1 MADLF
6 APADTQAIQTYIC
19 TKETAAATLG
29 QLSDVQQNAADFH
42 GFDGSLG
49 QCLIVFEDDQPIALL
64 GIGSAETRKRGRFA
78 LAAAASKLPDGIYQF
93 CDDDAL
99 ERNIV
104 ELVGWFIDQYRFT
117 RYKSVK
123 QPARQLVKPHW
134 ADANK
139 VAAMVEA
146 EILCRDLI
154 NTPAADMGP
163 SELATAVQELA
174 LQHQADFKV
183 TVGDELLAQNF
194 SMIHAVGRAAEQQPR
209 LIDLKWGSTGPKLT
223 LVGKGV
229 CFDTGGLDLKPAA
242 SMALMKKDMGGSA
255 NVFALAHMIMR
266 MKLPV
271 QLRVLIPAVENS
283 VAGNAFRPKDIL
295 TSRKGLS
302 VEINNTDA
310 EGRLVLA
317 DALALA
323 SEDEPDF
330 ILSMATL
337 TGAARV
343 AVGPDI
349 APFFSGSEAFSSAL
363 ATGCH
368 VAQDPVWELPFWDPY
383 EAMIEPDIA
392 DLDNAPAGGLGG
404 AITAALFLR
413 RFVNEPA
420 KYVHFDI
427 FAWSAQNAPGRPKG
441 GNSTGA
447 RAAFEALQKFLNI

>member
-1 MADLF
+1 MANLF
-6 APADTQAIQTYIC
+6 APKGAEAIKTYIC
-19 TKETAAATLG
+19 TKETAESTLA
-29 QLSDVQQNAADFH
+29 QLSETQRKCASLHA
-42 GFDGSLG
+42 FDGGFG
-49 QCLIVFEDDQPIALL
+49 QGLVVFDGDHPVALL
-64 GIGSAETRKRGRFA
+64 GIGDEAARNRGRFA
-78 LAAAASKLPDGIYQF
+78 LAAASSKLPDGIYEF
-93 CDDDAL
+93 CSDEAL
-99 ERNIV
+99 QENLF
-104 ELVGWFIDQYRFT
+104 ELVGWFIDQYRFD
-117 RYKSVK
+117 RYKKIK

-163 SELATAVQELA
+163 AELAHAVRALA
-174 LQHQADFKV
+174 AQHKADFSEI
-183 TVGDELLAQNF
+183 VGDELLAENF
-194 SMIHAVGRAAEQQPR
+194 PMVHAVGRAAEQQPR
-209 LIDLKWGSTGPKLT
+209 LIDLKWGSEGPKIT

-255 NVFALAHMIMR
+255 NVIALAHMIMR
-266 MKLPV
+266 MQLPL
-271 QLRVLIPAVENS
+271 QLRVLIPAVENA

-323 SEDEPDF
+323 SEDKPDF

-349 APFFSGSEAFSSAL
+349 APFFSGSDAFSSAMIS
-363 ATGCH
+363 GCKD
-368 VAQDPVWELPFWDPY
+368 AQDPVWELPFWDPY
-383 EAMIEPDIA
+383 ETLIEPDIA

-413 RFVNEPA
+413 RFVDDPL
-420 KYVHFDI
+420 KYAHFDI
-427 FAWSAQNAPGRPKG
+427 FAWSPQNAPGRPKG

-447 RAAFEALQKFLNI
+447 RAVFEALPKFLNL